1 MSTSSVSLGRRLG
14 NGLALQSFAV
24 LAIVCLAV
32 YGWTYLGYRSQRSDS
47 LERQKIQLE
56 HLFSEAREDRSEQ
69 LLRHK
74 LDDMLVGNNQ
84 LAIEILKEDKTPYFQ
99 RRMAILD
106 ASGEML
112 QFSLPSPGQDDVL
125 WDIRLSLDTKS
136 EVLVLKKL
144 AVSLMAAAMVGALLI
159 SVGGFILVRRGL
171 RPLRNLIDQTRSF
184 SMEIRDQRLDG
195 SGQPAEVAPL
205 VAHFNESLDRLH
217 RAYDQLES
225 FNADV
230 AHELATPL
238 TTLIG
243 STEIVLRKQ
252 RTTNELRQVLE
263 SNLEE
268 FQRLTRIVQDMLFL
282 ARADHGASA
291 RRKPQQNLT
300 ALMHRVS
307 AFHEAEIEDR
317 QVSVAVRGGAPIAM
331 DTALVERALSNLLSN
346 AVRYATPKTEI
357 QMVAEISNSEATV
370 QVENFGVPIPPE
382 RQSQI
387 FDRFYRS
394 DASRSDA
401 HLHHGLGLSIVA
413 AIARMHGG
421 RTFVQSTS
429 QKTVIGFTLRIPVR
443 EVAHPENSAQR
454 TLAYNIKEE

>member
-112 QFSLPSPGQDDVL
+112 QFSLPSPGQDGIL

-159 SVGGFILVRRGL
+159 SVGGYVLVRRGL
-171 RPLRNLIDQTRSF
+171 RPLRNLIC
-184 SMEIRDQRLDG
+184 
-195 SGQPAEVAPL
+195 
-205 VAHFNESLDRLH
+205 
-217 RAYDQLES
+217 
-225 FNADV
+225 
-230 AHELATPL
+230 
-238 TTLIG
+238 
-243 STEIVLRKQ
+243 
-252 RTTNELRQVLE
+252 
-263 SNLEE
+263 
-268 FQRLTRIVQDMLFL
+268 
-282 ARADHGASA
+282 
-291 RRKPQQNLT
+291 
-300 ALMHRVS
+300 
-307 AFHEAEIEDR
+307 
-317 QVSVAVRGGAPIAM
+317 
-331 DTALVERALSNLLSN
+331 
-346 AVRYATPKTEI
+346 
-357 QMVAEISNSEATV
+357 
-370 QVENFGVPIPPE
+370 
-382 RQSQI
+382 
-387 FDRFYRS
+387 
-394 DASRSDA
+394 
-401 HLHHGLGLSIVA
+401 
-413 AIARMHGG
+413 
-421 RTFVQSTS
+421 
-429 QKTVIGFTLRIPVR
+429 
-443 EVAHPENSAQR
+443 
-454 TLAYNIKEE
+454 